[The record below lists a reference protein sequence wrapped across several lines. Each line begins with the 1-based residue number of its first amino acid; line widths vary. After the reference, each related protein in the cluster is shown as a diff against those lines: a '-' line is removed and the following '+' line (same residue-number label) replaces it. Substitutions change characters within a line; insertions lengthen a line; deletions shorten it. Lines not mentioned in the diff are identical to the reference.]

1 MQEEETSDDQTE
13 TETGTPE
20 SGDGQQTASD
30 NGSSAGNDSGNGSG
44 DDGKGNTGDKNT
56 DGKTEIPE
64 QPVLPPEEAEE
75 GLVTDLSSRTV
86 FFSELRSD
94 TLKFYA
100 YYNPE

>member
-1 MQEEETSDDQTE
+1 METDSRQLPTMRR
-13 TETGTPE
+13 
-20 SGDGQQTASD
+20 
-30 NGSSAGNDSGNGSG
+30 SAGNDSGNGSG

-86 FFSELRSD
+86 FVFGTTLGYIEVLCLLQSEVGGC
-94 TLKFYA
+94 
-100 YYNPE
+100 